1 MNELKRTIDIID
13 KLRKDC
19 PSDKIRDYK
28 DIILNI
34 KKETIEIEDALK
46 NNDFENVTEEIGD
59 VLFNIIFFSRILK
72 EEKNIDLDDVL
83 KKVNNKIVFRHPYV
97 FENPQKLT
105 IEEAH
110 KIWIERK
117 KFEKDNNII
126 H

>member
-1 MNELKRTIDIID
+1 MDELKRSIEIID
-13 KLRKDC
+13 RLRIDC
-19 PSDKIRDYK
+19 PSDKIRDYN
-28 DIILNI
+28 DIISNL
-34 KKETIEIEDALK
+34 KKETIEIEEALK
-46 NNDFENVTEEIGD
+46 NNDFENVKEEIGD

-72 EEKNIDLDDVL
+72 EEKNIELDDIL

-97 FENPQKLT
+97 FEKHEKLS

-110 KIWIERK
+110 KVWIERK